1 MNESCRISEK
11 LIAIIQENGPEY
23 PEREPFQVY
32 LALMKDHVTNH
43 KIAGAVLNVFLSEI
57 ISHMERYGNVPELS
71 EAIQEKCG
79 FCQEVSSTMAETL
92 LQVYSEEN
100 MKAWECRRREGLKR
114 LMKRAFSCEWK
125 GFSLWHADS
134 VSVRCYYQAQI
145 VLKPAKDVAENEVI
159 KHSLHENP
167 FVAEETIERQV
178 AEALTD
184 YLDEI
189 FDDYCTCDPDYPPAV
204 EDFDIDDYIE
214 AWCENNHFEF
224 QSSTGHGYDCGYEA
238 DF

>member
-23 PEREPFQVY
+23 PEREPFRVY

-92 LQVYSEEN
+92 LQVYSEE
-100 MKAWECRRREGLKR
+100 
-114 LMKRAFSCEWK
+114 
-125 GFSLWHADS
+125 
-134 VSVRCYYQAQI
+134 
-145 VLKPAKDVAENEVI
+145 
-159 KHSLHENP
+159 
-167 FVAEETIERQV
+167 TIERQV

-204 EDFDIDDYIE
+204 EDFDIDVYIE
-214 AWCENNHFEF
+214 AWCENSHFEF

-238 DF
+238 DS